1 MLRFAAIFGCI
12 AIFTLLAAFKSF
24 DPGPSKLPE
33 DVDNRGTLRFAIPN
47 DPGNMD
53 PGRTSASTDFRVVK
67 CIYEPL
73 LVITWGGEGIEPGT
87 AKSMPTISEDGL
99 TYTFKIREDAKWS
112 DGVPV
117 TADDF
122 VFGWRRGLIK
132 ETAGKYETLYNIIA
146 GVPEF
151 KEWRDGL
158 VQFSGQYAIGEAD
171 TTELFKEYPQLKTIH
186 DNKDLSDDERKQA
199 IYEELWAITLQAFDE
214 RVGIKAPDK
223 QTLVVTLEAPTAY
236 FDALCAFPTFSP
248 MPKHHLEPMA
258 KIDEGGW
265 YIEDSYFGDPDQLV
279 TNGPYVLSEWRHKVR
294 MVFDQN
300 PHYWNADGMGNI
312 RIVQETI
319 PDANLQYL
327 RYEEGLLDWI
337 PDVGGIKQK
346 LMEKKR
352 QNPEQWEYIHNIPN
366 AGTYY
371 YEFNCREKLPSGQDN
386 PMTDPKVRRA
396 LGMCIDRKQIVEN
409 VTEMNEPVALLMVP
423 DKEITGYEGPE
434 DAGLPFD
441 PEKAKALFAEA
452 GYPGGEGFP
461 PIKITVNNDAG
472 PGHANIA
479 LPIKK
484 NWEDHLGIKVELE
497 QIEFKVLLERAT
509 KGNYYTRRAGWFGD
523 YADPTTWLD
532 MYRTGDSNN
541 DAKYENPEYDQLLK
555 DAALELDKEK
565 RFELLKQAEA
575 MLLRDAPIVPIF
587 YYTTVTMYDAE
598 TTDLRQNAW
607 NNLRLELVPMKRK
620 DTD

>member
-1 MLRFAAIFGCI
+1 MLRFAVIFGLI
-12 AIFTLLAAFKSF
+12 ALFTLVAAFTSF
-24 DPGPSKLPE
+24 DPGPSTLPE
-33 DVDNRGTLRFAIPN
+33 DKDDRGTLRFAIPN

-67 CIYEPL
+67 AIYEPL

-87 AKSMPTISEDGL
+87 AESMPTVSEDGL
-99 TYTFKIREDAKWS
+99 TYTFTIRKDAKWS

-122 VFGWRRGLIK
+122 VFGWRRAMIK
-132 ETAGKYETLYNIIA
+132 ETAGKYESLFNIIK

-151 KEWRDGL
+151 KEWRGAL
-158 VQFSGQYAIGEAD
+158 VNQDAYEAKFKGENEEDQA
-171 TTELFKEYPQLKTIH
+171 K
-186 DNKDLSDDERKQA
+186 KDQERKAFLETYPDFEKQLA
-199 IYEELWAITLQAFDE
+199 LSPEERWEITLKAFDE
-214 RVGIKAPDK
+214 RVGVKALDK
-223 QTLVVTLEAPTAY
+223 RTLQVTLAAPTAY
-236 FDALCAFPTFSP
+236 FDALAAFPTFSP

-258 KIDEGGW
+258 DIDDAGW
-265 YIEDSYFGDPDQLV
+265 YIPDSYFGDPDQLV

-300 PHYWNADGMGNI
+300 PHYWNAEGMGNI
-312 RIVQETI
+312 RLVQETI

-337 PDVGGIKQK
+337 PDVGQIKQK
-346 LMEKKR
+346 LMEKKQR
-352 QNPEQWEYIHNIPN
+352 NPDQWAYIHNIPN

-371 YEFNCREKLPSGQDN
+371 YEFNCRPTLPSGAPN

-423 DKEITGYEGPE
+423 DKEIPGYTGPAE
-434 DAGLPFD
+434 AGLPFD
-441 PEKAKALFAEA
+441 PQAAKKLMAEA
-452 GYPGGEGFP
+452 GYPGGAGFP

-532 MYRTGDSNN
+532 MYRIGDSNN
-541 DAKYENPEYDQLLK
+541 DAKYENPAYDELLK
-555 DAALELDKEK
+555 QAALELDKEK
-565 RFELLKQAEA
+565 RFEMLAKAEA
-575 MLLRDAPIVPIF
+575 MLLQDAPIVPIF
-587 YYTTVTMYDAE
+587 YYTTVTIYDAE
-598 TTDLRQNAW
+598 KVDLRQNAW
-607 NNLRLELVPMKRK
+607 NNLRLELVPMKREE
-620 DTD
+620 

>member
-1 MLRFAAIFGCI
+1 MLRFAAIFGLI
-12 AIFTLLAAFKSF
+12 ALFTLLAAFSSF
-24 DPGPSKLPE
+24 DPGPDTLPE
-33 DVDNRGTLRFAIPN
+33 DADDRGTLRFAIPN

-87 AKSMPTISEDGL
+87 AESMPTVSEDGL
-99 TYTFKIREDAKWS
+99 TYTFKIRKGAKWS

-117 TADDF
+117 TAEDF
-122 VFGWRRGLIK
+122 VFGWRRAMIK
-132 ETAGKYETLYNIIA
+132 ETAGKYETLFDIIA
-146 GVPEF
+146 GV
-151 KEWRDGL
+151 KDYKKWRNAL
-158 VQFSGQYAIGEAD
+158 VSEANFESTFTAEDEAD
-171 TTELFKEYPQLKTIH
+171 QPEKDEERKAFLEKYPDFEKQL
-186 DNKDLSDDERKQA
+186 DLSPEERWEIALK
-199 IYEELWAITLQAFDE
+199 EFDK
-214 RVGIKAPDK
+214 RVGIKAIDNRTF
-223 QTLVVTLEAPTAY
+223 QVTLEAPTAY

-248 MPKHHLEPMA
+248 MPKHHLDPMA
-258 KIDEGGW
+258 KIDEAGW
-265 YIEDSYFGDPDQLV
+265 YIEDSYFGDPKRLV

-300 PHYWNADGMGNI
+300 PHYWNKDAMGNI

-337 PDVGGIKQK
+337 PDVGAIKKK

-352 QNPEQWEYIHNIPN
+352 QNPDQWAYIHNIAN

-371 YEFNCREKLPSGQDN
+371 YEFNCREKLPSGVAN
-386 PMTDPKVRRA
+386 PMVDPMVRRA

-423 DKEITGYEGPE
+423 DKEITGYVGPA
-434 DAGLPFD
+434 DAGVPFD
-441 PEKAKALFAEA
+441 PEGAKKLLAEA
-452 GYPGGEGFP
+452 GYPNGEGFP

-497 QIEFKVLLERAT
+497 QIEFKVLLERST

-541 DAKYENPEYDQLLK
+541 DCVYNNPKYDQLLK
-555 DAALELDKEK
+555 DAAVELDKQK
-565 RFELLKQAEA
+565 RFDLLAEAEA
-575 MLLRDAPIVPIF
+575 MLLQDAPIVPIF
-587 YYTTVTMYDAE
+587 YYTTVTIYDAE
-598 TTDLRQNAW
+598 KVDIRQNAW

-620 DTD
+620 K